1 MSFILHIAVQREG
14 TFFRWRKMEGAKKN
28 IVDRM
33 LIGTNV
39 LLDYLLPLTQA
50 VSCQDIDDVEQ
61 DKLVS

>member
-1 MSFILHIAVQREG
+1 MHQLKLLRYFAINYLRI
-14 TFFRWRKMEGAKKN
+14 GAKKN

>member
-1 MSFILHIAVQREG
+1 MAE
-14 TFFRWRKMEGAKKN
+14 MEGAKKN